1 MVTLRI
7 AVNEYVKVNRA
18 FWDERVAAHAASPDY
33 AVARFAEDPEFL
45 SEVVRFDLPRL
56 GDISGLTGVHL
67 QCHIGTDTVSLE
79 RLGAHMTGLDM
90 SAPALRVGRTLAA
103 AAGAETRFVEAE
115 VYDALGVLEPASF
128 DLVYTGVGALNWLP
142 DIAGWARV
150 VAGLLRPGGRLHL
163 REGHPVL
170 WAIDPLRSDGL
181 VAIEYPYFETA
192 EAVILDDG
200 EEHGTTYVETDQV
213 FVSKETHEWNHGLSE
228 IVTALLESGMEL
240 TLLEEHLSVPWEG
253 LPGMADR
260 GDGEWQLVDRP
271 ERLPH
276 SYTLQARRR

>member
-1 MVTLRI
+1 MD
-7 AVNEYVKVNRA
+7 EYVEVNRA

-33 AVARFAEDPEFL
+33 AVAQFAADPEFL
-45 SEVVRFDLPRL
+45 SEVVRFDRPRL
-56 GDISGLTGVHL
+56 GDISGLTGIHL

-79 RLGAHMTGLDM
+79 RLGASMTGLDM
-90 SAPALRVGRTLAA
+90 SPPALEVARELAA
-103 AAGAETRFVEAE
+103 AAGAPTSFVEAQ
-115 VYDALGVLEPASF
+115 VYDALSVLEPGSF

-142 DIAGWARV
+142 DITGWAGV

-181 VAIEYPYFETA
+181 LAIEYPYFETE
-192 EAVILDDG
+192 EAVILDEG
-200 EEHGTTYVETDQV
+200 EEHGTTYVETDEV
-213 FVSKETHEWNHGLSE
+213 FVTTITHEWNHGLGE
-228 IVTALLESGMEL
+228 IVTALLDAGMEL
-240 TLLEEHLSVPWEG
+240 TLLEEHRSVPWEG

-260 GDGEWQLVDRP
+260 GDGEWQLIDRP

-276 SYTLQARRR
+276 SYTLQALRRPS

>member
-1 MVTLRI
+1 VE
-7 AVNEYVKVNRA
+7 EYVEVNRA

-33 AVARFAEDPEFL
+33 AVARFAEDPEFV
-45 SEVVRFDLPRL
+45 SEVVRFDIPRL

-79 RLGAHMTGLDM
+79 RLRARMTGLDM
-90 SAPALRVGRTLAA
+90 SPPALEVGRTLAA
-103 AAGAETRFVEAE
+103 AAGVETRFVEAQ
-115 VYDALGVLEPASF
+115 VYDALAVLEPASF

-181 VAIEYPYFETA
+181 LAIEYPYFETA
-192 EAVILDDG
+192 EAVVLDDG

-213 FVSKETHEWNHGLSE
+213 FVTKETHEWNHGLGE

-260 GDGEWQLVDRP
+260 GDGEWQLIDRP
-271 ERLPH
+271 ERVPH
-276 SYTLQARRR
+276 SYTLQARPR